1 MDPEIQTEAFT
12 CRYCGSPT
20 DVDPSDQT
28 SRRLLPRIRSPLVVI
43 SSSLPPIRTTSPTTH
58 PISYHLFSFS
68 DPAGNTSATVL
79 EQRG

>member
-58 PISYHLFSFS
+58 PISYHLSERVNDFETTGRS
-68 DPAGNTSATVL
+68 NLV
-79 EQRG
+79 